1 MQKNNDSI
9 HIIADDREHRSEVIM
24 PLMDIGNVEVCIRR
38 LFMGDYQIN
47 SRLIDE
53 RKALKDFGVIKRKAR
68 LETEDQHE

>member
-1 MQKNNDSI
+1 
-9 HIIADDREHRSEVIM
+9 M